1 MDTRQYLLQRKS
13 PNWKFSFIVD
23 KDSFMN
29 VNRVHPLKQKIV
41 QSIVAAAKEDKEV
54 KRIIIFGS
62 SVRYDCDIDSDLDI
76 CIDWKQDCYD
86 ADGILKP
93 FTKNMRKII
102 SAVTK
107 GLADVV
113 NYQYVA
119 GTDIDEAV
127 EKGVVVYEYNV

>member
-54 KRIIIFGS
+54 KRIIIFGRE
-62 SVRYDCDIDSDLDI
+62 V
-76 CIDWKQDCYD
+76 
-86 ADGILKP
+86 G
-93 FTKNMRKII
+93 
-102 SAVTK
+102 
-107 GLADVV
+107 
-113 NYQYVA
+113 VA
-119 GTDIDEAV
+119 
-127 EKGVVVYEYNV
+127 